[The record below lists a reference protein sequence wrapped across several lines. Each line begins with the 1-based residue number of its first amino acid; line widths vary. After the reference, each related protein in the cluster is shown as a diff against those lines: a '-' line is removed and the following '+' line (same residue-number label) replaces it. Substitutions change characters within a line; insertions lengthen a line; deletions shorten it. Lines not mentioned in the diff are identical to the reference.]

1 MGTTGMLII
10 LVMAIV
16 LIIFLTVRV
25 KLHAFV
31 ALLTACFFIG
41 FATGMPFNKILGSIE
56 GGMGGFLG
64 MLAPILA
71 LGAIVGKMMEISG
84 GAERLARTLIDK
96 LGKKNAHWALMIVGY
111 ICGIPVFFQ
120 VGIVLLMPLLYCV
133 AVEAGMSLVTIGIPM
148 IIGLLTVHCIV
159 PPHPAATAVAV
170 GLKADLGKV
179 IFYGLL
185 VGLPAAAVAGPI
197 FAKAIGNKFVLN
209 PPAHLCK
216 AEPTPE
222 EKLPPFGI
230 TLFTILFPLILMI
243 SKTALEFMLGKAHPL
258 MVYVNFIGDPVTAL
272 FLAVFLSYWTL
283 GLNRGM
289 NMEKLQKFSEVA
301 IGPMAAILLIIGASG
316 AFNKILMDSG
326 IGAAIKEI
334 LMAWK
339 INPLLLAWIVAL
351 TMRAA
356 VGGATIAMITA
367 VGLVTP
373 ILPNYP
379 GLDPALVAV
388 AIGAGAIGLSHVN
401 DPGFWFVKEYF
412 GMSMGDLFKTYTLS
426 TTIASVIGII
436 TLLLLYAAIG

>member
-1 MGTTGMLII
+1 MGTTGMLIV
-10 LVMAIV
+10 LLLAIA
-16 LIIFLTVRV
+16 LIILLTVRV
-25 KLHAFV
+25 KMHAFV

-41 FATGMPFNKILGSIE
+41 FSTGMPFTKILSSIE
-56 GGMGGFLG
+56 LGMGGFLG

-71 LGAIVGKMMEISG
+71 LGAIVGKMMEVSG

-133 AVEAGMSLVTIGIPM
+133 AIEAGMSLVTIGIPM

-159 PPHPAATAVAV
+159 PPHPAATAVAI

-185 VGLPAAAVAGPI
+185 VGLPSAAIAGPI
-197 FAKAIGNKFVLN
+197 FAKAIGDKFVLN
-209 PPAHLCK
+209 PPEHLRK

-222 EKLPPFGI
+222 DKLPPFGI
-230 TLFTILFPLILMI
+230 TLFTILFPLLLMI
-243 SKTALEFMLGKAHPL
+243 SKTTLEFLLGKTHPV
-258 MVYVNFIGDPVTAL
+258 MAYVNFIGDPVTAL

-289 NMEKLQKFSEVA
+289 NMEKLQKLSEVA

-326 IGAAIKEI
+326 IGAAIKTM
-334 LMAWK
+334 LMSWH
-339 INPLLLAWIVAL
+339 INPLVLAWLVAL
-351 TMRAA
+351 AMRAA

-373 ILPNYP
+373 VLPMYP

-426 TTIASVIGII
+426 TTIASVVGLLA
-436 TLLLLYAAIG
+436 LLLLNMVVG